1 MAKPLPGS
9 VYWLEKLEVGCDSP
23 RLAWLKGSR
32 PGSSKNM
39 KRFTSAYRDVKVSK
53 YLIGVDR
60 DRFGYRACHRV
71 EDLLG

>member
-1 MAKPLPGS
+1 MEKPLPGS

-39 KRFTSAYRDVKVSK
+39 KRFT
-53 YLIGVDR
+53 
-60 DRFGYRACHRV
+60 RA
-71 EDLLG
+71 